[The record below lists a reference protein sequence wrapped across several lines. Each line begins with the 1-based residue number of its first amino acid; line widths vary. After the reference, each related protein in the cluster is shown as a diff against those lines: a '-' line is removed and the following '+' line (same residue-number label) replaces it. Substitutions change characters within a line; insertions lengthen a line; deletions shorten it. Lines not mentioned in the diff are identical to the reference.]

1 MFMPGVTSISGLVLD
16 VKGDEEVEVR
26 GELASGGPEM
36 ERRDVKEVVVLAR
49 LREAEK
55 KRFAKALDVEDLLS
69 GGFNGVKAKER
80 GDVGP
85 RWSRSACWAMGQSV

>member
-1 MFMPGVTSISGLVLD
+1 MFMPGVTSSSGLVLD
-16 VKGDEEVEVR
+16 AKGDEEVDVR
-26 GELASGGPEM
+26 GELASGGPET
-36 ERRDVKEVVVLAR
+36 ERRDVKEEVVLAR

-69 GGFNGVKAKER
+69 GGFNGEKAEES